1 MTEEQINHLQI
12 LLEKK
17 KQLQRFLD
25 HKAMGHIGV
34 CEIGGIKHGQVT
46 YYMLSPSVLYD
57 EDIVEDIFKF
67 VSDKLDI
74 INKQIDEL

>member
-1 MTEEQINHLQI
+1 MTEDQINHLHI

-25 HKAMGHIGV
+25 HKAMGRIGV
-34 CEIGGIKHGQVT
+34 CEICGMKHGQVS
-46 YYMLSPSVLYD
+46 YMLSPAVLYD